1 MGVNQGKSWPEKRM
15 RPYNMHKDKAL
26 RTGIR
31 ICLIALVLIGCCL
44 IAFGRLG
51 GIIFPSAWAKTESHP
66 EVLDGFKKW
75 YGEVTSFHADFHQTT
90 LNPLWGEEEK
100 AGGEVWFKKP
110 GLMHWKY
117 VFPQKDTIVINPEG
131 FFWYVPEDKQVIK
144 KEPGEAFRIISPM
157 SILGD
162 NMQLEK
168 DFEIMGIE
176 AILSKD
182 SKETLGYAIS
192 LIPRNPDMAVKRISV
207 EVRAEQFSL
216 AAIEVEES
224 SGNRNRIEFKEIEM
238 NREAD
243 PGLFRFSP
251 PPGTKVITPKDFPAW

>member
-1 MGVNQGKSWPEKRM
+1 M
-15 RPYNMHKDKAL
+15 
-26 RTGIR
+26 TI
-31 ICLIALVLIGCCL
+31 
-44 IAFGRLG
+44 GRLG
-51 GIIFPSAWAKTESHP
+51 RGVSTSAWAKTDTHP
-66 EVLDGFKKW
+66 EVLDGFNKW
-75 YGEVTSFHADFHQTT
+75 YGDVTSFHADFHQTT
-90 LNPLWGEEEK
+90 LNQMWGAEEK

-117 VFPQKDTIVINPEG
+117 EFPQEDIIVINPEG

-168 DFEIMGIE
+168 DFEIKGIE
-176 AILSKD
+176 AIRNHD
-182 SKETLGYAIS
+182 SKKTLGYAIS
-192 LIPRNPDMAVKRISV
+192 LVPRNPEMAVKRISV

-238 NREAD
+238 NRETD
-243 PGLFRFSP
+243 PELFLFSP